1 MFGIVKYMVQIQM
14 LFEIELEIFRIAPL
28 LLISIYE
35 QNKVL
40 GKRVFLNFYFGCL
53 ILLFG
58 FAL

>member
-14 LFEIELEIFRIAPL
+14 LFEIELEIFGITRL
-28 LLISIYE
+28 LLISISE
-35 QNKVL
+35 QNKVV
-40 GKRVFLNFYFGCL
+40 GKRIFLNFYFGCQ